1 MIRVVSKLVL
11 MTAVV
16 VPQAQAASYTGF
28 AAHYRP
34 GLMERVAANRGIPPA
49 SCMVASHRLPLARSI
64 VVLGQRTGVSR
75 RCTVVDICAP
85 KDCPRIKA
93 RGIVV
98 ELDYQSNRA
107 ICGATREPPR
117 YCPVTVWEVGP

>member
-1 MIRVVSKLVL
+1 MIRLASKLVL

-16 VPQAQAASYTGF
+16 LPQSQAASYTGF
-28 AAHYRP
+28 AASYAP
-34 GLMERVAANRGIPPA
+34 GVMTAVARHRGIAPT
-49 SCMVASHRLPLARSI
+49 SCMVASHRLPLERSI

-75 RCTVVDICAP
+75 RCKVVDICAP
-85 KDCPRIKA
+85 RDCPRIRQ

-117 YCPVTVWEVGP
+117 YCPVTVWEVP